1 MVVSLSTAHG
11 SEGME
16 QGYHTS
22 ENDLQLDFYKP
33 ERLGEY
39 V

>member
-1 MVVSLSTAHG
+1 MVVSLSTAHA

-22 ENDLQLDFYKP
+22 ENDLRPGFYKP
-33 ERLGEY
+33 ERFGEDA
-39 V
+39 